1 MVDITEFQAQQN
13 AIELAIFLNSCMKNV
28 EFAKDQLAKK

>member
-1 MVDITEFQAQQN
+1 MIDISEFQVLTNAQ
-13 AIELAIFLNSCMKNV
+13 ELPVFLNACMKNV

>member
-1 MVDITEFQAQQN
+1 MIDISEFQSQTN
-13 AIELAIFLNSCMKNV
+13 SMELSVFLNACMKNI

>member
-1 MVDITEFQAQQN
+1 MIDISEFQSQVN
-13 AIELAIFLNSCMKNV
+13 SMELPVFLNACMKNV

>member
-1 MVDITEFQAQQN
+1 MIDITEFQTQQN
-13 AIELAIFLNSCMKNV
+13 AIDLPIFLNSCMKNI